1 MCIRDS
7 SIIMATVDIASEM
20 LDIGAAMSDDNSIES
35 YEFREYESQNP
46 AAINNGQAI
55 QIDIQNQD
63 IFTQPSKSYLLVEG
77 RLAST
82 TNVPYAAGNL
92 VTLINNAIP
101 YMFSQIRYLV
111 NNTEIGNIASPGQAT
126 TMKGMLVYGDDF
138 ARGEGLNICWQKD
151 TTAAAADANIGFLF
165 RRTMIIRR
173 PDPIGTFSFVIPLRH
188 LFGFCDDYH
197 RVVYGIKH
205 SLLLSR
211 QADADAIFKDAA
223 IPVGRITLSKLS
235 WFMPHVIPALEYK
248 SLLMKQIEA
257 KVKIPV
263 AFRAMQCDNI
273 SVPQATTFSWRLSV
287 KSGTEKP
294 RWILVAFQTGKT
306 AHQRQNPAVFDHT
319 RVRNIYAMLNSDRY
333 PVVDMNPV
341 SY

>member
-1 MCIRDS
+1 
-7 SIIMATVDIASEM
+7 MATVDIASQM

-82 TNVPYAAGNL
+82 TNVAYAVDTMVA
-92 VTLINNAIP
+92 LINNAIP
-101 YMFSQIRYLV
+101 YMFCQIRYQF
-111 NNTEIGNIASPGQAT
+111 NNTEIENITSPGQAT
-126 TMKGMLVYGDDF
+126 TMKGMLVYGYDF
-138 ARGEGLNICWQKD
+138 SNAEGLNICWQKD
-151 TTAAAADANIGFLF
+151 TTVAAADANTGFAA
-165 RRTMIIRR
+165 RRLMIIRR
-173 PDPIGTFSFVIPLRH
+173 PDPIGNFSFVIPLRH

-211 QADADAIFKDAA
+211 QADADAIFKADA
-223 IPVGRITLSKLS
+223 IIDGRITLSKLS

-248 SLLMKQIEA
+248 SMLMKQIEA

-287 KSGTEKP
+287 KSGRKSPDGFWLPFRLT
-294 RWILVAFQTGKT
+294 RRQTRITTRQFSTMHKFATSMLCST
-306 AHQRQNPAVFDHT
+306 ATGIQSLT
-319 RVRNIYAMLNSDRY
+319 
-333 PVVDMNPV
+333 
-341 SY
+341 

>member
-111 NNTEIGNIASPGQAT
+111 NNTEIENIASPGQ
-126 TMKGMLVYGDDF
+126 L
-138 ARGEGLNICWQKD
+138 
-151 TTAAAADANIGFLF
+151 
-165 RRTMIIRR
+165 
-173 PDPIGTFSFVIPLRH
+173 
-188 LFGFCDDYH
+188 
-197 RVVYGIKH
+197 
-205 SLLLSR
+205 SLIHISEPTRLLS
-211 QADADAIFKDAA
+211 
-223 IPVGRITLSKLS
+223 
-235 WFMPHVIPALEYK
+235 
-248 SLLMKQIEA
+248 
-257 KVKIPV
+257 
-263 AFRAMQCDNI
+263 I
-273 SVPQATTFSWRLSV
+273 SY
-287 KSGTEKP
+287 
-294 RWILVAFQTGKT
+294 
-306 AHQRQNPAVFDHT
+306 AVFC
-319 RVRNIYAMLNSDRY
+319 
-333 PVVDMNPV
+333 
-341 SY
+341 